1 MTDYAVKITVRN
13 GRILRRMRERGINTL
28 RELADKSGM
37 GYSRLCAVVALTQRP
52 TAKSGWAAGIEDV
65 AGVLM
70 CDVDDL
76 FTDAQRDNVLE
87 TNSREIYMS
96 EPEVMALASGD
107 MERATGIKLEVERL
121 LLALPDDRVREAR
134 RRIIAIAI
142 NHAAGLAAFSG
153 PALERP
159 AEDTAGHGDDDAEF
173 DLGEEA
179 FLAAMAEAL
188 IDEVLPSI
196 SPAVALQT
204 ATGYLATFLAE
215 EGAPFGDADYEW
227 TVTAASRLALDM
239 LETA

>member
-52 TAKSGWAAGIEDV
+52 TGKSGWAAGIEDV

-121 LLALPDDRVREAR
+121 LLALPDDRVRDIVQR
-134 RRIIAIAI
+134 RAVGDTLEDLAVEHGVTKERIRQIELKAHR
-142 NHAAGLAAFSG
+142 NMLGAAV
-153 PALERP
+153 RNR
-159 AEDTAGHGDDDAEF
+159 
-173 DLGEEA
+173 
-179 FLAAMAEAL
+179 
-188 IDEVLPSI
+188 
-196 SPAVALQT
+196 
-204 ATGYLATFLAE
+204 
-215 EGAPFGDADYEW
+215 
-227 TVTAASRLALDM
+227 AS
-239 LETA
+239 